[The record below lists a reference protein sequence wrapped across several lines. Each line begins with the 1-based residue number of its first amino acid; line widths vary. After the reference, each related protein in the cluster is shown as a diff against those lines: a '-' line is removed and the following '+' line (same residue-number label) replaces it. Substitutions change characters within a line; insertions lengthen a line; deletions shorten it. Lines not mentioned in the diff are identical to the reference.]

1 MRALVRAYRKHDRKP
16 RLEYIPSLAS
26 AVEPALLEAGFD
38 VEGRLPLMTFG
49 RAPSGRP
56 PAGIELVEPVSDR
69 DFAGVAKVQ
78 WEAYGEIGAV
88 PEELVRVLRR
98 NVELGGQVVLARDA
112 QTGEPVGGGSC
123 TSPHRGA
130 TELTSVAVAESH
142 RRRGIAEAMTRRL
155 ARSMQ
160 ANGNDLVF
168 LMAAG
173 EAEARIYGRAGFE
186 TIGYFLHISR
196 G

>member
-1 MRALVRAYRKHDRKP
+1 VRALVRAYRKHDRKP
-16 RLEYIPSLAS
+16 RL
-26 AVEPALLEAGFD
+26 
-38 VEGRLPLMTFG
+38 
-49 RAPSGRP
+49 
-56 PAGIELVEPVSDR
+56 
-69 DFAGVAKVQ
+69 
-78 WEAYGEIGAV
+78 
-88 PEELVRVLRR
+88 
-98 NVELGGQVVLARDA
+98 LARDA

-130 TELTSVAVAESH
+130 TELTS
-142 RRRGIAEAMTRRL
+142 
-155 ARSMQ
+155 

-186 TIGYFLHISR
+186 AIGYFLHISR